1 MRIRRV
7 HGVVAIVL
15 AMALVAAACG
25 DDDAD
30 DVVEGVAFNLFG
42 APTGAEADAMSG
54 FLDVYN
60 EVNGT
65 NITFQGSPDFEVQLR
80 IQVEGGNPPTVAFV
94 PQPGSICEFA
104 EDGHLVSLET
114 MGFDIAAMQANH
126 GQFWMDLGLC
136 DDGQHYGI
144 PWFPN
149 FKSIVFYNT
158 AVFETEGYT
167 PPATYEDMVAL
178 SEQMVADGYTPW
190 CMGFGSGDATGWPGT
205 DWIEDIMVRMHG
217 GDVYDQWWKHEIPF
231 NDSRVVAA
239 FDKFGEIMFGDGF
252 VIGGPANVAGIT
264 FQDSPLPMFADPPG
278 CVMLKQG
285 SFIAN
290 FFPEGV
296 TEDDWDVF
304 PFPTID
310 GNTGALGGGDT
321 IIVFDAQEGIPAV
334 IQDWISPE
342 WQCVLASASGGTASQ
357 HGGHG
362 VAGIE
367 RLPGHK
373 DVDPNCYETSSARAF
388 ATSITEALADNAFVF
403 DASDLMPP
411 AVGQGSFWEGMVNWT
426 RGTSSQAVTDA
437 IEASWP

>member
-1 MRIRRV
+1 MRIRRM
-7 HGVVAIVL
+7 HGFVAIVMVL
-15 AMALVAAACG
+15 ALVAAACG
-25 DDDAD
+25 DDDDAD
-30 DVVEGVAFNLFG
+30 VEGVAFNLFG
-42 APTGAEADAMSG
+42 APTGAEADAMTG
-54 FLDVYN
+54 FLNVYN
-60 EVNGT
+60 EANGT
-65 NITFQGSPDFEVQLR
+65 DITFQGSPDFEVQLR
-80 IQVEGGNPPTVAFV
+80 IQVEGGNPPTVSFV

-104 EDGHLVSLET
+104 DDGHLVSLED
-114 MGFDIAAMQANH
+114 MGFNVAEMRENH
-126 GQFWMDLGLC
+126 GDFWMNLGLC

-158 AVFETEGYT
+158 AVFDAEGYQT
-167 PPATYEDMVAL
+167 PETFDQMVAL

-205 DWIEDIMVRMHG
+205 DWIEDIMVRMWG
-217 GDVYDQWWKHEIPF
+217 GEVYDQWWKHEIPF

-264 FQDSPLPMFADPPG
+264 FQDSPLPMFSDPPG

-310 GNTGALGGGDT
+310 GNTGAMGGGDT
-321 IIVFDAQEGIPAV
+321 IIVFDAQPGIAEV

-342 WQCVLASASGGTASQ
+342 WQCVLASSTGGTASQ

-373 DVDPNCYETSSARAF
+373 DVDPNCYESASARAF

-426 RGTSSQAVTDA
+426 RGTSSQAVADA